1 MSRPLEAIDP
11 GYADRVGQSLASQQA
26 LATIGAELEHVAP
39 GEVDIGFDFDVSLTQ
54 QHGFIHAGILS
65 TVMDSACGYAAYSLM
80 PADAGILT
88 IEFKVNLLSP
98 ARGERFI
105 AKGRVVKPG
114 RTITVADGQMF
125 ARHEGAEKLIAT
137 MTGTL
142 MTIKDRD
149 NVRG

>member
-1 MSRPLEAIDP
+1 MSRPLEAADA
-11 GYADRVGQSLASQQA
+11 GFADRVRSSLASQNA
-26 LATIGAELEHVAP
+26 LTTIGAELVHVAP
-39 GEVDIGFDFDVSLTQ
+39 GEVDIGFNFHTDLTQ

-98 ARGERFI
+98 AQGERFI
-105 AKGRVVKPG
+105 ARGRVVKPG
-114 RTITVADGQMF
+114 RSITVADGHMF
-125 ARHEGAEKLIAT
+125 ALRDGDEKLVAT